1 MIKLVMCVHRR
12 RDLTRAQFHDY
23 WSSHHG
29 PLFASF
35 AAQYRAVRYVQSHTL
50 DTPLNA
56 AIRQARGM
64 STESGESDESNEFDG
79 VGEIWWESEQDFV
92 AAINSPEG
100 KRLRGVF
107 LDDEA
112 RFIDSG
118 RSTAFFT
125 EEHTLVGDPQ
135 CSPGPGR
142 SE

>member
-23 WSSHHG
+23 WISHHG

-35 AAQYRAVRYVQSHTL
+35 AAQYRAVRYVQNHTL

-64 STESGESDESNEFDG
+64 STESNEFDG
-79 VGEIWWESEQDFV
+79 VGEIWWESEPDFV
-92 AAINSPEG
+92 AAISSPEG
-100 KRLRGVF
+100 QRLRSVF

-125 EEHTLVGDPQ
+125 EEHTLVGSPQ
-135 CSPGPGR
+135 CSSGPDR
-142 SE
+142 PE

>member
-23 WSSHHG
+23 WISHHG

-35 AAQYRAVRYVQSHTL
+35 AAQYRAVRYVQNHTL

-64 STESGESDESNEFDG
+64 SIASGEFDG
-79 VGEIWWESEQDFV
+79 VGEIWWESEPDFV
-92 AAINSPEG
+92 AAISSPEG
-100 KRLRGVF
+100 QRLRSVF

-125 EEHTLVGDPQ
+125 EEHTLVGSPQ
-135 CSPGPGR
+135 CSPGPDR
-142 SE
+142 PE

>member
-23 WSSHHG
+23 WIGHHG

-64 STESGESDESNEFDG
+64 SIESDESCEFDG
-79 VGEIWWESEQDFV
+79 VGEIWWESEPDFV
-92 AAINSPEG
+92 AAISSPEG

>member
-23 WSSHHG
+23 WISHHG

-35 AAQYRAVRYVQSHTL
+35 AAHYRAVRYVQSHTL

-64 STESGESDESNEFDG
+64 SIELGEFDG
-79 VGEIWWESEQDFV
+79 VGEIWWDSEQDFV
-92 AAINSPEG
+92 AAVSSPEG
-100 KRLRGVF
+100 QRLRGVF

-118 RSTAFFT
+118 RSKAFFT
-125 EEHTLVGDPQ
+125 EEHVLVDNA
-135 CSPGPGR
+135 
-142 SE
+142 